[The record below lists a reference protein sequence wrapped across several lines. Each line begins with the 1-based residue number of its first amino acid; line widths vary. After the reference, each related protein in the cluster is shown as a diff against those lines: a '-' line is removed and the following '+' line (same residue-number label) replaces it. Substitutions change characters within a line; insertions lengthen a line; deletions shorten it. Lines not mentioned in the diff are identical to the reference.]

1 MEPKLVI
8 TIILSI
14 LGGLATNAIYIF
26 VFKHLFTDLYENIL
40 RTYGVRGLKFRS
52 AIAILLIDLPGLS
65 TGLSTKALA
74 ENDLILASICA
85 SSAFFALIMLLRN
98 LPDSRSEQSN
108 R

>member
-52 AIAILLIDLPGLS
+52 AIAILLIDLPGLI

-85 SSAFFALIMLLRN
+85 SSAFFALIMLFRN
-98 LPDSRSEQSN
+98 LPKSGSEQLN
-108 R
+108 Q